1 MVDRGGK
8 QRDVRSYGGLALQL
22 LAAVTLLFIAPQ
34 SACAE
39 TKHAA
44 MVIDANTGKVL
55 YKSHAD
61 EPRYPASLTKM
72 MTLYMTFELVERKRL
87 KYSDRITISAQ
98 AAAQPPSKLD
108 LKPGETITVRNAVL
122 ALVTKSANDIAVALA
137 EHIGGSETNFARLM
151 TQKARAMGMTKT
163 TFRNASGLPNASQ
176 LTTARDM
183 LTLALRLQ
191 DDFPEH
197 YKLFR
202 TRSFTFEGK
211 EYRNHN
217 TLLRSFAGTDGIKT
231 GYIRASGFNLV
242 SSVRRGDKH
251 LVAAVF
257 GGKTARRRNATMRA
271 ILTNALSKASNRKTR
286 KPAGSPM
293 LVASPKMVHGPA
305 RARPSL
311 APSKAPL
318 PTGAP
323 VYGAAAVAETNHED
337 NNAALTK
344 PRMAEENAVSKH
356 RIAIARVRRV
366 GIGKHLASARG
377 ATNPSQSSTA
387 PKSISELIAATGS
400 IPSSGGIQNNGAIT
414 PAPSTHTP
422 VGLMPNVPQGE
433 TNRANQQAET
443 QTANRSTATGMA
455 TETATGRRPSTLQSQ
470 LSEILAANKP
480 AALNAHAKRPAGGP
494 ADNRTAALR
503 PSLPPAQSDG
513 NNTHLIQIGAFNSA
527 TEAKHQLETVQAK
540 AGAVLRQADPV
551 TQAVTQGD
559 RRFFRARFA
568 GFDSNGA
575 TAACQELRRR
585 SIDCFV
591 TRTR

>member
-455 TETATGRRPSTLQSQ
+455 TETAT
-470 LSEILAANKP
+470 
-480 AALNAHAKRPAGGP
+480 
-494 ADNRTAALR
+494 
-503 PSLPPAQSDG
+503 
-513 NNTHLIQIGAFNSA
+513 
-527 TEAKHQLETVQAK
+527 
-540 AGAVLRQADPV
+540 
-551 TQAVTQGD
+551 
-559 RRFFRARFA
+559 
-568 GFDSNGA
+568 
-575 TAACQELRRR
+575 
-585 SIDCFV
+585 
-591 TRTR
+591 